1 MTAYVVTCTLLVLK
15 HTRYVLFI
23 LSYQRKLKRR
33 IAKKK
38 KNSITV
44 NTMLYM
50 YISSLTRHFEIFDS
64 HIVKMMPV
72 SICSFLLSSY
82 VLSNYVVTMSV
93 VSTATQTTVSAENT
107 STPALDSNEQRI
119 ADIIVM
125 LHMIGSPPEA
135 EAAIRMDVEKK
146 IRDENI
152 TELSQVFTKAEFNK
166 FCTIWPNE

>member
-15 HTRYVLFI
+15 HT
-23 LSYQRKLKRR
+23 
-33 IAKKK
+33 
-38 KNSITV
+38 
-44 NTMLYM
+44 
-50 YISSLTRHFEIFDS
+50 SLTRHFEIFDS

-93 VSTATQTTVSAENT
+93 VSTATQTTVSVENT

-125 LHMIGSPPEA
+125 IHMIGRPLEP

-146 IRDENI
+146 IRDGNI
-152 TELSQVFTKAEFNK
+152 TELSQVFTKAEFNA
-166 FCTIWPNE
+166 FCAIWPNGCSGTQYNNWK

>member
-23 LSYQRKLKRR
+23 LFYKRKLKRR
-33 IAKKK
+33 IAKK

-50 YISSLTRHFEIFDS
+50 YISSLTRHFEIFHS

-72 SICSFLLSSY
+72 SIRSFLLSSY

-93 VSTATQTTVSAENT
+93 VSTATQTTVSVENT

-125 LHMIGSPPEA
+125 IHMIGMPPEA

-152 TELSQVFTKAEFNK
+152 TELSQVFTKAEFNA

>member
-15 HTRYVLFI
+15 HT
-23 LSYQRKLKRR
+23 
-33 IAKKK
+33 
-38 KNSITV
+38 
-44 NTMLYM
+44 
-50 YISSLTRHFEIFDS
+50 SLTRHFEIFDS

-93 VSTATQTTVSAENT
+93 VSTATQTTVSVENT

-119 ADIIVM
+119 VDIIVM
-125 LHMIGSPPEA
+125 IRMIRSPPEA

-146 IRDENI
+146 IRDGNI
-152 TELSQVFTKAEFNK
+152 TELSQVFTTAEFNT
-166 FCTIWPNE
+166 FCAIWPNGCSGTQYNNWK

>member
-15 HTRYVLFI
+15 HT
-23 LSYQRKLKRR
+23 
-33 IAKKK
+33 
-38 KNSITV
+38 
-44 NTMLYM
+44 
-50 YISSLTRHFEIFDS
+50 SLTRHFEIFDS

-93 VSTATQTTVSAENT
+93 VSTATQTTVSVENT

-125 LHMIGSPPEA
+125 IHMIGSPPEA

-152 TELSQVFTKAEFNK
+152 TELSQVFAKAEFNA
-166 FCTIWPNE
+166 FCAIWPNGCSGTQYNNWK

>member
-1 MTAYVVTCTLLVLK
+1 MTVYVVTCTLLVLK

-38 KNSITV
+38 SITV

-82 VLSNYVVTMSV
+82 VLSNYVITTSV
-93 VSTATQTTVSAENT
+93 VSTATQTTVSVENT

-125 LHMIGSPPEA
+125 IHMIRSPPEA

-152 TELSQVFTKAEFNK
+152 TELSQVFAKAEFNA
-166 FCTIWPNE
+166 FCAIWPNG

>member
-1 MTAYVVTCTLLVLK
+1 
-15 HTRYVLFI
+15 
-23 LSYQRKLKRR
+23 
-33 IAKKK
+33 
-38 KNSITV
+38 
-44 NTMLYM
+44 MLYM

-82 VLSNYVVTMSV
+82 VLSNYVITTSV
-93 VSTATQTTVSAENT
+93 VSTATQTTVSVENT

-125 LHMIGSPPEA
+125 IHMIGMPPEA

-152 TELSQVFTKAEFNK
+152 TELSQVFTKAEFNA
-166 FCTIWPNE
+166 FCAIWPNG

>member
-38 KNSITV
+38 NSITV

-50 YISSLTRHFEIFDS
+50 YISSFTRNFEIFDS

-93 VSTATQTTVSAENT
+93 VSTATQTTVSVENT

-119 ADIIVM
+119 VDIIVM
-125 LHMIGSPPEA
+125 IRMIRSPPEA

-146 IRDENI
+146 IRDGNI
-152 TELSQVFTKAEFNK
+152 TELSQVFTTAEFNT
-166 FCTIWPNE
+166 FCAIWPNG

>member
-1 MTAYVVTCTLLVLK
+1 
-15 HTRYVLFI
+15 
-23 LSYQRKLKRR
+23 
-33 IAKKK
+33 
-38 KNSITV
+38 
-44 NTMLYM
+44 MLYM

-93 VSTATQTTVSAENT
+93 VSTATQTTVSVENT

-125 LHMIGSPPEA
+125 IIHMIGSPLEA

-146 IRDENI
+146 IRDGNI
-152 TELSQVFTKAEFNK
+152 TELSQVFTKAEFNA
-166 FCTIWPNE
+166 FCAIWPNG